1 MFKTDYIERALRR
14 LFISYSRLLCRYPFV
29 IAISSLLIAAGL
41 GSGFAFFSYASGT
54 EDLFTPQESQARND
68 RNTIAD
74 LFPVDFD
81 SFLPDR
87 VIKADQ
93 RQLSVILSA
102 VEGDNILNF
111 KVMAEILS
119 LNAQI
124 ISTKISV
131 NETEFTFEDVCSRW
145 NGECIE
151 NPIFQYLGDQYNNG
165 VFQPAED
172 EFRLPFPNILYQGNT
187 INIETFLGGNLV
199 QDGFVI
205 QAKYLLVPYFLR
217 EGQDDDLSELWI
229 NELQTEILE
238 GNYSF
243 IDVAV
248 FPSDGLDQAQRSLT
262 RIVVPFFSITYTVLI
277 TFAITSCLMFRDN
290 VQSKTW
296 LAYMGVLS
304 ASLAIVSALGLLSYC
319 KVPFNQVATSVPF
332 LILGIGL
339 DDMFILISSWR
350 KTYAKNSVEERM
362 EDTLADAGVS
372 ITITSLTDFLA
383 FLIGSISPLPAIKV
397 FCLYAGVAVL
407 FDLFYQITLFGS
419 SMVLFG
425 RLEAANRHSWTCLRV
440 RPRSDP
446 KNSKAYN
453 ICCSGG
459 ASKKVSDEPTVHLAI
474 KFFQEYYSRL
484 FTHFGTIISIIF
496 LYLVYLGFSVY
507 GCTNIGE
514 GLQLKNLAEQG
525 SSIHT
530 FLRIQADEFN
540 DPGPSVSVAITEE
553 LPYWEL
559 SVREKL
565 LKSID
570 CFHSSEFIKSHNYTQ
585 CWFVDFYEFLDGNQI
600 VMPDRDSFMTVLR
613 DQFLT
618 PPQSSRYNLDIN
630 FEENGISSSRCII
643 TTQNVETAKKQG
655 EMMLAL
661 RDLATSA
668 SDLVGVEIVVFS
680 PGFPFYEQY
689 IIIIPQTIQTL
700 GIAVAS
706 MLVVSLI
713 LIPNPLVAILVS
725 VSVISILTGVIGF
738 MTFWGVSLESIS
750 LINLV
755 LCIGFSVDFTAHVA
769 YLFASSDSSQHPSIR
784 VSSTLA
790 VLGYPILQSAV
801 STILGVAI
809 LLVVPSYI
817 FQTFAKI
824 IILVMIFGLLHG
836 LLFVPVA
843 MVVFARVTFQVA
855 ERDESKVWDHGHE
868 NQAYNDSMSPEPG
881 N

>member
-1 MFKTDYIERALRR
+1 MYKTDCIERVLRK
-14 LFISYSRLLCRYPFV
+14 LYVSYSSLLCRYPFV
-29 IAISSLLIAAGL
+29 IAISSLLIAGGL
-41 GSGFAFFSYASGT
+41 GSGFMFFSYSSGT
-54 EDLFTPQESQARND
+54 ENLFTPQGNQAMNEREI
-68 RNTIAD
+68 IAD

-81 SFLPDR
+81 RFLPDR

-93 RQLSVILSA
+93 RQLSVIFSA
-102 VEGDNILNF
+102 VEGENILNF
-111 KVMAEILS
+111 KVLDEILS
-119 LNAQI
+119 VNAQI
-124 ISTKISV
+124 TSTKIVV

-145 NGECIE
+145 NGKCIR
-151 NPIFQYLGDQYNNG
+151 NPVLQYFADQYSDQ
-165 VFQPAED
+165 VFQTAED
-172 EFRLPFPNILYQGNT
+172 ELQVPFPNVVHQGNT
-187 INIETFLGGNLV
+187 INIETFLGGNQI
-199 QDGFVI
+199 QDGFAI
-205 QAKYLLVPYFLR
+205 QAKYLLVHYFLR
-217 EGQDDDLSELWI
+217 EDQDDLSELWI
-229 NELQTEILE
+229 NELHTEILKV
-238 GNYSF
+238 NYSS
-243 IDVAV
+243 INVAV
-248 FPSDGLDQAQRSLT
+248 FPSDGLDQAQRNLT
-262 RIVVPFFSITYTVLI
+262 RMVVPFFSITYTVLI

-290 VQSKTW
+290 VQSKPW
-296 LAYMGVLS
+296 LASMGVFS
-304 ASLAIVSALGLLSYC
+304 ASLAIVSALGILSYC
-319 KVPFNQVATSVPF
+319 KVPFNQVTTSVPF

-339 DDMFILISSWR
+339 DDMFILISTWR
-350 KTYAKNSVEERM
+350 KTYLKNSVEERM
-362 EDTLADAGVS
+362 KDTLADAGVS

-419 SMVLFG
+419 SMVFFG
-425 RLEAANRHSWTCLRV
+425 RLEAANRHSWTCLQV

-459 ASKKVSDEPTVHLAI
+459 ASKKISDEPTVHLAI
-474 KFFQEYYSRL
+474 TFFQEYYSRL
-484 FTHFGTIISIIF
+484 FTHFGTIIAIIF
-496 LYLVYLGFSVY
+496 LYLVYLCFSVY
-507 GCTNIGE
+507 GCTNIRE
-514 GLQLKNLAEQG
+514 GLELKNLAEQG

-570 CFHSSEFIKSHNYTQ
+570 SFQSSKFIKSQNYTQ
-585 CWFVDFYEFLDGNQI
+585 CWFVDFYDFLDGNQI
-600 VMPDRDSFMTVLR
+600 DVPDQDSFITILI

-618 PPQSSRYNLDIN
+618 SPQSSRYNLDIN

-643 TTQNVETAKKQG
+643 TTQNVETANKQG

-661 RDLATSA
+661 RDLATST
-668 SDLVGVEIVVFS
+668 SDEVGVEVVVFS

-769 YLFASSDSSQHPSIR
+769 YAFTSSDSTQHPSIR

-790 VLGYPILQSAV
+790 ILGYPILQSAV

-836 LLFVPVA
+836 ILFVPVA
-843 MVVFARVTFQVA
+843 MVVFAKVTFQAA